1 MHARMRDPDS
11 SAADATAA
19 TVSVRAE
26 GVRVAIVV
34 SRYHEAI
41 TGALRQGAVE
51 AFTAAGGAT
60 DDLRIVDAPGA
71 FELTN
76 FMLVLIVFFSIG
88 YTLIRQGHISIDVVV
103 SHFSPRTQ
111 AVIDC
116 ITYFLSLGLFS
127 LVTWQSAVYAGRLF
141 EGHNISGVLSLPI
154 YIFVIAAAFGS
165 LLFCLVLLVN
175 ILSSL
180 AKAVQHES

>member
-1 MHARMRDPDS
+1 MLN
-11 SAADATAA
+11 TAA
-19 TVSVRAE
+19 RWVERFAFPLNRFAYGVGLAILFLMMLLTV
-26 GVRVAIVV
+26 GNVV
-34 SRYHEAI
+34 GRR
-41 TGALRQGAVE
+41 L
-51 AFTAAGGAT
+51 AGWAPFFQP
-60 DDLRIVDAPGA
+60 IPGA

-76 FMLVLIVFFSIG
+76 FMLALIVFFSIG

-103 SHFSPRTQ
+103 SHFSPRTR

-116 ITYFLSLGLFS
+116 IIYFLSLGLFS